1 MLKKKTTI
9 HYILYDGDGRYL
21 HHFMKPKQDSK
32 GSSEDD
38 TNSINSDQDEEDNKE
53 ESSNLQKELEKK
65 PAEVVA
71 RLLVEWMTIY
81 GIDETLKLLAADSTN
96 PNTGWRAGVIAWVER
111 ILDRKFHW
119 LICQLHTNELML
131 CHLIQKLDGKT
142 DSKTGCSGPLG
153 KMLNNVKD
161 MKPNYDFERIDL
173 GPNLIELPEEVLHDL
188 STDQNLLYKRCK
200 AVKSGVLPKDVALR
214 KSGPIVHSRWLTTA
228 ETFLE
233 MWQKNHG
240 LEGELLERLRTIVTF
255 IVSEYCPMWFKIKAK
270 YSWLEGPCH
279 ILYELSLFRLQPE
292 HVQEILLPT
301 LQRSAWNSHSESVL
315 QTMIC
320 SSDREDWKFPINNFF

>member
-1 MLKKKTTI
+1 
-9 HYILYDGDGRYL
+9 
-21 HHFMKPKQDSK
+21 
-32 GSSEDD
+32 
-38 TNSINSDQDEEDNKE
+38 
-53 ESSNLQKELEKK
+53 
-65 PAEVVA
+65 
-71 RLLVEWMTIY
+71 
-81 GIDETLKLLAADSTN
+81 
-96 PNTGWRAGVIAWVER
+96 
-111 ILDRKFHW
+111 
-119 LICQLHTNELML
+119 
-131 CHLIQKLDGKT
+131 
-142 DSKTGCSGPLG
+142 
-153 KMLNNVKD
+153 MLNNVKD

-320 SSDREDWKFPINNFF
+320 SSDREDRKFAVNKILKIRGKEEFGNMKPRAHKLPKLNIKAEKLHDLIDWKAAKEPVFTCSLTKKKVKDCIQMPLKVPYFPLHTQGIECAIKQV